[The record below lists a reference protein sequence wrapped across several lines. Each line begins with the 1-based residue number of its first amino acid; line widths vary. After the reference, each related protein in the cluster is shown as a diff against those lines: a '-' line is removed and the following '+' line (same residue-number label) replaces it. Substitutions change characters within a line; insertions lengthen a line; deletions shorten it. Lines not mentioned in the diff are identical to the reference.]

1 MVNNLEDKIVVGDMV
16 NWECNGSLQF
26 KEYKKVEEIMSYE
39 GEFYVR
45 LEGEKTGFPMY
56 QLVK

>member
-1 MVNNLEDKIVVGDMV
+1 MTDNLEKKISVGDMV
-16 NWECNGSLQF
+16 NWESNGSLQF
-26 KEYKKVEEIMSYE
+26 KEPKRVEDIMPYE
-39 GEFYVR
+39 GNFYVR